1 MLQEINYQSLGRR
14 RILVAEDMD
23 VNQLLIR
30 RIIESW
36 GLEVEIAV
44 NGREAV
50 DKVLQSDYDLIL
62 MDIQMPEMDGVEATC
77 MIRQL
82 PSQKASIPI
91 VALTANFLKGDRER
105 FKAAGMND
113 FLPKPFNEST
123 LFVVISNNI
132 DRRTKVAPV
141 QVLRERRSANTPDKL
156 YDLSNVRGMSG
167 GDEVF
172 VNGLVQLFIT
182 STPELLQLM
191 KQEACEGHWEAVS
204 RAAHKLKG
212 AVEAMGIT
220 AVKEE
225 LRTISVN
232 GRHGVEVDKLPALVE
247 QVLANLEPCLLQVKN
262 DFPA

>member
-1 MLQEINYQSLGRR
+1 MLQEINYQSLGKR
-14 RILVAEDMD
+14 RILVVEDMD
-23 VNQLLIR
+23 VNQFLIR

-36 GLEVEIAV
+36 GLEVEIAN
-44 NGREAV
+44 NGLEAI
-50 DKVLQSDYDLIL
+50 DKVIESDYDLIL
-62 MDIQMPEMDGVEATC
+62 MDIQMPEMDGVEATHR
-77 MIRQL
+77 IRQL
-82 PSQKASIPI
+82 PSRKSLIPI

-132 DRRTKVAPV
+132 DRHPKMSMSLGREKKPV
-141 QVLRERRSANTPDKL
+141 NTSSKL

-172 VNGLVQLFIT
+172 VHGLVQLFVK
-182 STPELLQLM
+182 STPEMLQQM
-191 KQEACEGHWEAVS
+191 QDEAKQCNWEGVS
-204 RAAHKLKG
+204 RVAHKLKG

-220 AVKEE
+220 IVKEE
-225 LRTISVN
+225 LRIISIN
-232 GRHGVEVDKLPALVE
+232 GRKGVDVDELPELVDH
-247 QVLANLEPCLLQVKN
+247 VLTALEPCLQQVRN